1 MFRGSNG
8 LAPVFTLVP
17 SILPVKI
24 LIVQAYIHGY
34 EQNLTTP
41 PHGTFMHLS
50 HMTCQLIVFSG
61 QPNAHNG
68 ILQLARCLDVAPRL
82 VKLHLDMVYLNLD
95 DGGSDEVMEEEE
107 VVNAQT
113 KFGVDRADGGI
124 VYSYVILM
132 MVGAVSQFAGFLES
146 LSCKEIMMSV

>member
-1 MFRGSNG
+1 MTANPRTPQGRSTATASATSLPFR
-8 LAPVFTLVP
+8 
-17 SILPVKI
+17 
-24 LIVQAYIHGY
+24 
-34 EQNLTTP
+34 NLTTP

>member
-1 MFRGSNG
+1 MTANPRTPQRRSTATASATSLPFR
-8 LAPVFTLVP
+8 
-17 SILPVKI
+17 
-24 LIVQAYIHGY
+24 
-34 EQNLTTP
+34 NLTTP

-113 KFGVDRADGGI
+113 KFGVDRSPM
-124 VYSYVILM
+124 VVSYIHM
-132 MVGAVSQFAGFLES
+132 
-146 LSCKEIMMSV
+146 